1 MGHRAYLTHRLGL
14 HSCSIIKSH
23 SCWPILQVGKD
34 KAWASLLQ
42 SHSKQVFVRVTTTI
56 PSCHPGLGQDDPG
69 HNQRPNPGLPGRVCL
84 HRSTP
89 LPTSQVSAAGDNME
103 HPETLPIGLFPT
115 ADRIAHAGAKARG
128 GGVFVLVQGAD
139 SGYWWLSPL
148 QHVKWMSFA
157 CMYVCVPGAH
167 EEQMTS
173 DFL

>member
-1 MGHRAYLTHRLGL
+1 
-14 HSCSIIKSH
+14 
-23 SCWPILQVGKD
+23 
-34 KAWASLLQ
+34 
-42 SHSKQVFVRVTTTI
+42 
-56 PSCHPGLGQDDPG
+56 
-69 HNQRPNPGLPGRVCL
+69 
-84 HRSTP
+84 
-89 LPTSQVSAAGDNME
+89 ME

-115 ADRIAHAGAKARG
+115 ADRIAHAGAKAR

-157 CMYVCVPGAH
+157 CMYVYVPGAH